1 MADNLKVFHNGAVP
15 ITNTDE
21 AVLVQTTA
29 TTQAVIKDIETDSAV
44 TPTLVNGDNPVFT
57 LKYNDVTLKSGDLE
71 SLTGSEIIDVNSKLY
86 YEISPVPTIS
96 GSLRYSAGSTRY
108 SYPTNSSSAYVYNK
122 QAPTLEFPTS
132 NYTFTKSRTQLIQD
146 NFDSNYNPANDVAI
160 DVASSFNSGINQPV
174 WLYYSASGSVAW
186 YFRYDGNS
194 TTIGYYGNVSDVNT
208 GQVNSWSQAWGGAYE
223 YGTFDPVNN
232 WIAKAESSQV
242 KFYNADSASSNV
254 ITQGYFYSHPGTST
268 YSQSAAVNDYIFN
281 WPFSGHRYIYYFNKT
296 TSEAGKI
303 YSPYSIPATSHM
315 TMAVVYEPTQS
326 RYNIFIGHNNNMIW
340 FSANASQMTNQADF
354 TGTAK
359 YSAVQNLFS
368 SIGGDNMAGD
378 GKIFGDNVGNL
389 YWQRSSDNRPAI
401 VKVDTSSTATF
412 IQVSDGSDKPQM
424 YQQSGWIKAT
434 PASGTFSSATPSLN
448 ALSAAPNLKV
458 SGIEITGV

>member
-1 MADNLKVFHNGAVP
+1 M
-15 ITNTDE
+15 
-21 AVLVQTTA
+21 LVQTTA

-296 TSEAGKI
+296 TS
-303 YSPYSIPATSHM
+303 SITSFIILD
-315 TMAVVYEPTQS
+315 S
-326 RYNIFIGHNNNMIW
+326 INIFNS
-340 FSANASQMTNQADF
+340 FSNTQL
-354 TGTAK
+354 
-359 YSAVQNLFS
+359 V
-368 SIGGDNMAGD
+368 
-378 GKIFGDNVGNL
+378 
-389 YWQRSSDNRPAI
+389 
-401 VKVDTSSTATF
+401 
-412 IQVSDGSDKPQM
+412 
-424 YQQSGWIKAT
+424 
-434 PASGTFSSATPSLN
+434 
-448 ALSAAPNLKV
+448 
-458 SGIEITGV
+458 